1 MNTYPHPINPSQA
14 HPSTRIPNSC
24 CCCSWSQKPSHA
36 AISGTKRGIIDP
48 LVSKQPARRTNS
60 RRPEGPKA
68 GTKGRRQEV
77 GAPKPLVFRIIDVVG
92 AILAPT
98 SSSRTC
104 FTSSIV
110 PSAMWPMQSWQPP
123 TKFAERERT
132 RTRRNC
138 AMRILLVSLCNA

>member
-1 MNTYPHPINPSQA
+1 MGEKGFEAHTAIVNRWSLNQSCLAFLYAVNTYPCPINPSQA

-110 PSAMWPMQSWQPP
+110 PSAM
-123 TKFAERERT
+123 
-132 RTRRNC
+132 
-138 AMRILLVSLCNA
+138 